1 MANYNASFYIDFL
14 AALNQPSSILLPSG
28 GKQVPQPT
36 PIATYLTQL
45 ASSAMKSSNKSVQET
60 LSAKAAA
67 LQSAAMAANKSD
79 PKTNR
84 TPSNDSKKEATS
96 NAALYENA
104 EKCMRSMNKII
115 DDPLKLL
122 KHELRAWKQRK
133 KDIKGIFVL
142 NKHKLK
148 RLARQAGMKEV
159 EGFLYN
165 AKQGV
170 GVFGNHGFPRPNFET
185 SWKFQLLNARS
196 FASVGHLLRIL
207 HCCLRWDVINIR
219 PPKGVN
225 HSITTSKGNPFY
237 FVLFCFIL
245 VRHGCPVSSWKLLFR
260 GAVFQILKIK
270 IKKGCIT
277 S

>member
-1 MANYNASFYIDFL
+1 MK
-14 AALNQPSSILLPSG
+14 SG
-28 GKQVPQPT
+28 GKT
-36 PIATYLTQL
+36 
-45 ASSAMKSSNKSVQET
+45 VQET

-67 LQSAAMAANKSD
+67 LQSAAMAANRTD
-79 PKTNR
+79 TKTNR
-84 TPSNDSKKEATS
+84 TSMADNKKVVAS

-104 EKCMRSMNKII
+104 EKCMRSVNKIL
-115 DDPLKLL
+115 DEPVKLL

-133 KDIKGIFVL
+133 KDVKGIFLL

-159 EGFLYN
+159 DGFIYS
-165 AKQGV
+165 AKQGA
-170 GVFGNHGFPRPNFET
+170 GIFGNHGFPRPNFET

-225 HSITTSKGNPFY
+225 HSITTSKGISICHFT
-237 FVLFCFIL
+237 L
-245 VRHGCPVSSWKLLFR
+245 
-260 GAVFQILKIK
+260 
-270 IKKGCIT
+270 
-277 S
+277 